1 MENTLNSSGSR
12 SSGPGTV
19 GPTPGPLH
27 TVQEVLD
34 ALVMFTCVGGIVGNG
49 LVVWLLG
56 SRRRRGP
63 LGIYLLHLAM
73 ADLLFLLCLA
83 TLTILSASSWGAR
96 VHHLGLRA
104 VRSAG
109 YLAYTVSLS
118 LLTAASAQSCLPG
131 LFPTWYRGRW
141 HLRLSAVVC
150 AALWLLAVLLIMP
163 AWYFH
168 DKAERPHSWPGSRA
182 ETVLHFVTLI
192 SSTPVMALSGM
203 ALCIQVQR
211 SSRPWQ
217 RPLTRLYLA
226 VLLCIFVFLACALPL
241 GISWFL
247 LYWLDLPQHAKTV
260 FGRLTCLSLS
270 VSSSTKPMIYF
281 LVSSGGHLSLREP
294 LGAMLSRVLQ
304 EEPELEEGDTPSTD
318 PSDEGRLPKRKA

>member
-12 SSGPGTV
+12 SSGPGPTLAPPDTV
-19 GPTPGPLH
+19 R
-27 TVQEVLD
+27 EVLD
-34 ALVMFTCVGGIVGNG
+34 ALVMFTCMGGIVGNG

-63 LGIYLLHLAM
+63 LGIYLLHLAV
-73 ADLLFLLCLA
+73 ADLLFLLCSG
-83 TLTILSASSWGAR
+83 TLIVLSASSWRAR
-96 VHHLGLRA
+96 VHHLGPRA

-109 YLAYTVSLS
+109 YLAYTASLS

-141 HLRLSAVVC
+141 HRRLSAAVC
-150 AALWLLAVLLIMP
+150 AALWLLAVLLIVP

-168 DKAERPHSWPGSRA
+168 DEAKHPHSWPGSKA
-182 ETVLHFVTLI
+182 ETVLHFFTLV
-192 SSTPVMALSGM
+192 SFTPIMALSGM

-217 RPLTRLYLA
+217 RPLTRLYMA
-226 VLLCIFVFLACALPL
+226 VLLCVFVSLACALPL
-241 GISWFL
+241 GISGFL
-247 LYWLDLPQHAKTV
+247 LYWLDLPQRAKTL
-260 FGRLTCLSLS
+260 FGHFTCLSLS

-281 LVSSGGHLSLREP
+281 LVGSGGRLSLREP
-294 LGAMLSRVLQ
+294 LGATFSRVLQ
-304 EEPELEEGDTPSTD
+304 EEPELEEGETPSAD